1 MDTGCYARFAT
12 PAAAQA
18 NTMSVKDFNA
28 LAGTVYVMNTA
39 LWDVLGAPVL
49 GANAPYG
56 AAIGPPPV
64 GGAQRRLP
72 PQEVYF
78 KWLNEIALGL
88 SETHL
93 LVGAWETA
101 LFHHAMMVTAA
112 APTLPAPPFPGRAA
126 MPDGTVDGR
135 FSSGDHGHVC
145 LPYSVT
151 HHGAALL
158 TRRFRTAGS
167 PSVAMYSAM
176 PVADR
181 ARIVLAGI
189 DLVREVSSAA
199 LDVLEASNATV
210 DAINGHND
218 VPIERDAAN
227 YFTGDSQLPAAEGV
241 PGVPEAA
248 GAAENAK
255 AFVTEVVSVHGAV
268 IATEHEHK
276 PWAEVMARLIVKRT
290 GGRCHFDACALENY
304 LVGPRERVANVFT
317 SWAGRYGIEVLSW
330 LTVGGVTIRV
340 TGTWLD
346 LTGILP
352 TGTSVKNF
360 DKLVRVTPGLRGG
373 TFVHTDANIE
383 LWSDGPD
390 RTGHNLACY
399 LLSSLVDGQNAGTAQ
414 LTRRVTDFRVQRPGS
429 DVPSDNIDVF
439 KVYHESIGEIVSPG
453 QFRTIRREDQKVARE
468 EPYHAAQS
476 GVETQIMLSV
486 RLETEP
492 LVSSGDESTVAAE
505 VPTCA
510 GILDVAE
517 TARVEPVATQAQEES
532 EEWSDS
538 ANAPSA
544 QLIDDLFADSRYSD
558 DTLATLFGHEVLRL
572 VQVQRAMLPS
582 RETRAEAA
590 EKDSKEAQADADFA
604 RHLQDEAETD
614 LQNKLAT
621 KELVVEL
628 RESVQAY
635 YDEVDAMTKSM
646 EARIAEN
653 EASGSPK
660 KAHELMTED
669 EHVKQSMIIYNK
681 MVLVFNRL
689 FHEEKQ
695 FFEMVNESN
704 KEISENAQAAILLQ
718 CDPTEDLEIAARE
731 SGNLADLDE
740 KCGTGLWDK
749 LDLERQQFA
758 TDKDEV
764 DTAAA
769 PPTPVKLQDSS
780 EVSEEASNE
789 ATSLRQDD
797 LQNPAMLQVRDLDV
811 ARQIRRH
818 GFPM

>member
-1 MDTGCYARFAT
+1 MFLQLGYGEMDTGCYARFAT

-476 GVETQIMLSV
+476 
-486 RLETEP
+486 
-492 LVSSGDESTVAAE
+492 
-505 VPTCA
+505 
-510 GILDVAE
+510 
-517 TARVEPVATQAQEES
+517 
-532 EEWSDS
+532 
-538 ANAPSA
+538 
-544 QLIDDLFADSRYSD
+544 
-558 DTLATLFGHEVLRL
+558 
-572 VQVQRAMLPS
+572 
-582 RETRAEAA
+582 
-590 EKDSKEAQADADFA
+590 
-604 RHLQDEAETD
+604 
-614 LQNKLAT
+614 
-621 KELVVEL
+621 
-628 RESVQAY
+628 
-635 YDEVDAMTKSM
+635 
-646 EARIAEN
+646 
-653 EASGSPK
+653 
-660 KAHELMTED
+660 
-669 EHVKQSMIIYNK
+669 
-681 MVLVFNRL
+681 
-689 FHEEKQ
+689 
-695 FFEMVNESN
+695 
-704 KEISENAQAAILLQ
+704 
-718 CDPTEDLEIAARE
+718 AARPQRPD
-731 SGNLADLDE
+731 SIQRF
-740 KCGTGLWDK
+740 GLGAS
-749 LDLERQQFA
+749 QA
-758 TDKDEV
+758 
-764 DTAAA
+764 
-769 PPTPVKLQDSS
+769 
-780 EVSEEASNE
+780 VS
-789 ATSLRQDD
+789 R
-797 LQNPAMLQVRDLDV
+797 PAR
-811 ARQIRRH
+811 
-818 GFPM
+818 